1 MLLWLYRLF
10 VIGFPPKCV
19 HEFGQWEVVKVMS
32 SNYGDLKIHQS
43 HCCKKCGLTEFRVDH
58 NG

>member
-19 HEFGQWEVVKVMS
+19 HEYGKWDVVKVMS
-32 SNYGDLKIHQS
+32 SNRGDIIVHQARQCS
-43 HCCKKCGLTEFRVDH
+43 KCGYHDFKIDH
-58 NG
+58 RG

>member
-1 MLLWLYRLF
+1 MLLWLYRFF

-19 HEFGQWEVVKVMS
+19 HEFGQWEITKAMS
-32 SNYGDLKIHQS
+32 SNYGDLKVHQTRRCS
-43 HCCKKCGLTEFRVDH
+43 KCGLHEFRVDT